1 MASDRRDNQ
10 GDKEVKYLGFF
21 MTAAVKTKEGLGNI
35 YAYAKENSGPLKEGV
50 DAVEGR
56 VRVVVGPLYS
66 KIEGKPY
73 HLLQFLDKTVDD
85 VFVKVDSYVPPTLK
99 SKTCQVYGAAKKAP
113 EAARS
118 VVADVRE
125 VGVVGKAKEVGKTV
139 YAISEPRAKDL
150 YNKYEP
156 VAEQWSLAAWYKL
169 RQFPLVPAVVEAL
182 IPPTTYCIE
191 KYNTGV
197 QYLTDGEYR
206 VATYLPMVPA
216 EKIKNTVYKGL
227 GKDESKDSELPKK
240 GQVEESVDSSEES
253 D

>member
-1 MASDRRDNQ
+1 MASDRQDSEGKN
-10 GDKEVKYLGFF
+10 EVKYLGFLVK
-21 MTAAVKTKEGLGNI
+21 AAVKTRDGLGNI

-50 DAVEGR
+50 DAVEGK
-56 VRVVVGPLYS
+56 VRVVVGPLYR
-66 KIEGKPY
+66 KMEGKPY
-73 HLLQFLDKTVDD
+73 HLLQFLDKTMDD
-85 VFVKVDSYVPPTLK
+85 VFVKVDTFVPPTLK
-99 SKTCQVYGAAKKAP
+99 SKTCQVFGAAKKAP
-113 EAARS
+113 EVARS

-139 YAISEPRAKDL
+139 YAISEPKAKDF

-156 VAEQWSLAAWYKL
+156 VAEQWSLSAWYRL

-182 IPPTTYCIE
+182 ITPTTYCIE
-191 KYNTGV
+191 KYNTSV

-227 GKDESKDSELPKK
+227 GKDERKGSELPKE
-240 GQVEESVDSSEES
+240 GQVDE
-253 D
+253 